1 MAYWIVKSEPTEYG
15 YEKLAK
21 DGRTAW
27 TGIRNYTARNNLR
40 AMKAGELALFFHTGK
55 DKAVVGIAKVLSEAE
70 PDPTA
75 KGEDF
80 SKVDLGPHQALARAV
95 TLAELKA
102 QPKLK
107 GMSILKIG
115 RLSVGAVSD
124 AEYKTILAMAQKK
137 PAEKPK
143 KKTR

>member
-1 MAYWIVKSEPTEYG
+1 MAYWIVKSEPTEYS
-15 YEKLAK
+15 YAKLAEDK
-21 DGRTAW
+21 RTAW

-40 AMKAGELALFFHTGK
+40 AMKPGELALFFHTGK
-55 DKAVVGIAKVLSEAE
+55 EKAVVGIAEVLTAAE

-80 SKVDLGPHQALARAV
+80 SMVNLGPHQALARPV
-95 TLAELKA
+95 TLGELKA

-107 GMSILKIG
+107 GLSILKIG

-124 AEYKTILAMAQKK
+124 GEFKTIVAMS
-137 PAEKPK
+137 EKAPK
-143 KKTR
+143 

>member
-1 MAYWIVKSEPTEYG
+1 MAYWIVKSEPTEYS
-15 YEKLAK
+15 YAQLTK

-40 AMKAGELALFFHTGK
+40 AMKPGELSLFFHTGK
-55 DKAVVGIAKVLSEAE
+55 EKAVVGIAKVLSKAE

-75 KGEDF
+75 GGEDF
-80 SKVDLGPHQALARAV
+80 SKVDLGPHQPLKRAV
-95 TLAELKA
+95 TLQELKA

-107 GMSILKIG
+107 GLSILKIG

-124 AEYKTILAMAQKK
+124 AEWKAILSLAGKPPAK
-137 PAEKPK
+137 PAK
-143 KKTR
+143 KKA